1 MGYFMT
7 IQIEQPLII
16 CMKSSMETKVMYM
29 ITKCLLYG
37 EIENVI
43 TMVINQS

>member
-7 IQIEQPLII
+7 LQIELPHII
-16 CMKSSMETKVMYM
+16 CMKSSMKTKVMYM

-43 TMVINQS
+43 NMTINQS